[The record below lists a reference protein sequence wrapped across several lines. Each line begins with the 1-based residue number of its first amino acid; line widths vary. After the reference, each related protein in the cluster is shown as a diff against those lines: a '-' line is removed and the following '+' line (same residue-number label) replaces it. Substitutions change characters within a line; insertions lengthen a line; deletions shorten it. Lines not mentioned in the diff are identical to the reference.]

1 MNISLTATFGLAATV
16 LAGVPAI
23 GQAQVERQH
32 AAHVHGEAL
41 GTLAVDGARLE
52 LELELPGYNLVG
64 FEHAPRT
71 PEQQA
76 AMDSALEYLNGGA
89 WLTSDAAGGCQVA
102 EMDAHIHGFEDDD
115 HGDDGAPEDHH
126 DDDHHHDHEQDHDHN
141 HDQDHDHEHDHAT
154 AEGHAEFHVMARL
167 DCGSPE
173 RLGWVDLN
181 LFDRFPG
188 NEVLRLDVLTDRLA
202 TRLRLHAG
210 LKRVELRADR

>member
-1 MNISLTATFGLAATV
+1 MNISLAATFGLAATMV
-16 LAGVPAI
+16 AGGPVI
-23 GQAQVERQH
+23 GLAQVERQH

-71 PEQQA
+71 PEQKA
-76 AMDSALEYLNGGA
+76 AMDSALEYLNGVA
-89 WLTSDAAGGCQVA
+89 WLTTDAAGGCQVA

-115 HGDDGAPEDHH
+115 HGDDAAPEDHH
-126 DDDHHHDHEQDHDHN
+126 DGDHHHDHEPDHDDKQDHDH
-141 HDQDHDHEHDHAT
+141 A
-154 AEGHAEFHVMARL
+154 AGEGHAEFHVMARL

-181 LFDRFPG
+181 LFERFEG